1 MSLRAVIPV
10 LFVLGSV
17 AACGAANG
25 TADTPAKGTGSIRA
39 VLDRDP
45 ITGAVFVYDVPEGLA
60 ASEAGMEPG
69 DQLKMIDGVHVDDLD
84 RDDLQ
89 QRLRGPIG
97 STVNVTVV
105 RGDEVLHLDVK
116 RQVLERVE
124 KRGRYERIE

>member
-1 MSLRAVIPV
+1 MSLRAGICA
-10 LFVLGSV
+10 LILGSV
-17 AACGAANG
+17 AACGAAKG
-25 TADTPAKGTGSIRA
+25 TGAQAKGTGSIRA

-45 ITGAVFVYDVPEGLA
+45 ITGAVYVYDVPEGLA

-97 STVNVTVV
+97 STVKLTLV
-105 RGDEVLHLDVK
+105 RGDEVLHLEVK